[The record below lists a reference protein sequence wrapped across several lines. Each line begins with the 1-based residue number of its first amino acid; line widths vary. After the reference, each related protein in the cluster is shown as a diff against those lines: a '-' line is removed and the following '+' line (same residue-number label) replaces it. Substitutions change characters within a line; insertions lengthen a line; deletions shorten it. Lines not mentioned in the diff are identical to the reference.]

1 MTPVWIT
8 VAALCVGTAL
18 LKASGPLVLGE
29 RRPPER
35 ALSVIAFVAPA
46 VLTSLIVYQTFGDHP
61 SGLTVDARLV
71 GLGAA
76 ALALAARAPILLTVL
91 VAALATAVTRALF

>member
-1 MTPVWIT
+1 MTAVWVT

-35 ALSVIAFVAPA
+35 ALNVIAFVAPA

-71 GLGAA
+71 GLAA
-76 ALALAARAPILLTVL
+76 AGLAVAARAPILLTVL
-91 VAALATAVTRALF
+91 IAAIATALTRALT